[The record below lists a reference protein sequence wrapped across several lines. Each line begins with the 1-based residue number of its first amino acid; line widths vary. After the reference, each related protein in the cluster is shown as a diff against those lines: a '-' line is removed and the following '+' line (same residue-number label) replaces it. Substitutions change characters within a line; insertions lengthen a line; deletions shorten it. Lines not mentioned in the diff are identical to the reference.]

1 MSAACQ
7 YETDVTDAQWEILH
21 PLLPKPTWTPGS
33 RGRPPR
39 PLRRVVNGMLYVNK
53 TGCQWRMLP
62 KDFGPWE
69 TVYGYFRRWRRAGVW
84 ERVMTEL
91 RQLERRC
98 QGRLTEP
105 SAGAIDSQSVKT
117 ATQSTEVGFDGN
129 KKIKGR
135 KRHLLVDTLG
145 LIVAV
150 VVTAANVDDRQGLMR
165 LLKHYF
171 VDGVTRLRKLWVD
184 GGYGAEWLHAWVRG
198 LKRTHKID
206 LEVVEHTGK
215 GFQVV
220 PNRWVVERTFAW
232 LLKGMHLK
240 RDSRWSIA
248 YSEELI
254 SSTISATLQST
265 DRHHGIVGQERCHFQ
280 RDS

>member
-1 MSAACQ
+1 
-7 YETDVTDAQWEILH
+7 
-21 PLLPKPTWTPGS
+21 
-33 RGRPPR
+33 
-39 PLRRVVNGMLYVNK
+39 MLYVNK

-98 QGRLTEP
+98 QGRLAEP
-105 SAGAIDSQSVKT
+105 SAGDIDSQSVKT

-129 KKIKGR
+129 KKITGR

-145 LIVAV
+145 LLVAV
-150 VVTAANVDDRQGLMR
+150 VVTAANVDDRQGLIR

-171 VDGVTRLRKLWVD
+171 VDGVTRLRTLWVD
-184 GGYGAEWLHAWVRG
+184 GGYRAEWLHTWVRG

-220 PNRWVVERTFAW
+220 PYRWVVERTFAW
-232 LLKGMHLK
+232 LLHYRRHRCDYEGLTASSEAMIQISMIHLLLK
-240 RDSRWSIA
+240 RLA
-248 YSEELI
+248 
-254 SSTISATLQST
+254 
-265 DRHHGIVGQERCHFQ
+265 
-280 RDS
+280 